1 MVVHCVGRKRG
12 TTKADVILPAIEAA
26 IEAAVEAA
34 AAGSAGTEPR
44 KVRAVFVDDS
54 PAELVD
60 PHLLKCSGLHRVL
73 FNRS

>member
-12 TTKADVILPAIEAA
+12 TTKADVILPA